1 MGIKYM
7 YKYNHNKEFGKNKM
21 QDTVKITED
30 KAFEQDV
37 KTMSYEEL
45 MDSIR
50 YLDHE
55 RQMIADRVHP
65 QDNNKQNQEKDKVA

>member
-1 MGIKYM
+1 M
-7 YKYNHNKEFGKNKM
+7 YKYTHGKKFGKNKM
-21 QDTVKITED
+21 NHADKLMEE
-30 KAFEQDV
+30 KAFQQDV

-65 QDNNKQNQEKDKVA
+65 QDNKKPNKKEKAA

>member
-1 MGIKYM
+1 M
-7 YKYNHNKEFGKNKM
+7 NHA
-21 QDTVKITED
+21 DKITED
-30 KAFEQDV
+30 KAFDQDV

-55 RQMIADRVHP
+55 RQMIAARVHP
-65 QDNNKQNQEKDKVA
+65 QDNNKQKDNKKKEKAA

>member
-1 MGIKYM
+1 M
-7 YKYNHNKEFGKNKM
+7 YNFKHDTEYGKNKM
-21 QDTVKITED
+21 TNTQTITET

-45 MDSIR
+45 MNSIR

-65 QDNNKQNQEKDKVA
+65 QDNKKQNKKEKAA

>member
-1 MGIKYM
+1 M
-7 YKYNHNKEFGKNKM
+7 NHA
-21 QDTVKITED
+21 DKITED
-30 KAFEQDV
+30 KAFDQDV

-65 QDNNKQNQEKDKVA
+65 QDNNKQKENKKKEKVA